1 MYNSQD
7 LPFQLHIMLVA
18 VNGNTGLL
26 SQDASTWLMVHYLQ
40 MEDSVNDSVKARS
53 KKIEEFC

>member
-26 SQDASTWLMVHYLQ
+26 SQDASTWLM
-40 MEDSVNDSVKARS
+40 MEDSMNDSVKARS
-53 KKIEEFC
+53 DKVEEFC